1 MSVGMVGNVQSDS
14 VRYDD
19 RVVIK
24 DKSVDQEELQ
34 SRMNAQEEKQKTPS
48 KEATESYSAPE
59 DFMYA
64 KSPAERTRVNDA
76 IRDMKRDHVLQRYQ
90 YFVSS
95 ANRIVS
101 RSEDGV
107 VIKK

>member
-1 MSVGMVGNVQSDS
+1 MSMGMIGNVHSDP
-14 VRYDD
+14 VRYED
-19 RVVIK
+19 RIVIK
-24 DKSVDQEELQ
+24 DKSVDQESIQ
-34 SRMNAQEEKQKTPS
+34 SKMNSQEEKQKAPS
-48 KEATESYSAPE
+48 KEAMESYSAPE

-64 KSPAERTRVNDA
+64 KSPAERTRVNEA
-76 IRDMKRDHVLQRYQ
+76 IRDMKKDHVLQRYQ

-107 VIKK
+107 VIRK

>member
-1 MSVGMVGNVQSDS
+1 M
-14 VRYDD
+14 
-19 RVVIK
+19 IK
-24 DKSVDQEELQ
+24 DKSVDREELQ
-34 SRMNAQEEKQKTPS
+34 SKTNAQEEKDKTPS
-48 KEATESYSAPE
+48 KEATESYNAPA
-59 DFMYA
+59 DFNYA
-64 KSPAERTRVNDA
+64 MNSMDKTRVNDA
-76 IRDMKRDHVLQRYQ
+76 IRDMKKDHVLERYQ